1 LTERQRILLSSIGIM
16 VAVSLSAACIAI
28 YVLYNAAC
36 EVHEARLE
44 EVVQSRARL
53 IEAVGRFDAQ
63 FSQDDVAG
71 GARAATLSQVV
82 AAHESFRGF
91 GETGEF
97 TLARREGD
105 QIVWLLRHRHED
117 VEVPRPTLF
126 TSEMAEPMRRAL
138 KGESGTLVGLDYRGA
153 EVLAAYEFIAD
164 LGWGVVAKIDM
175 EEIMRP
181 FERAGLLAAGIA
193 LLVIAVG
200 VGFILRVTSPL
211 IRRVEARTDELRQA
225 HDRLRAGA
233 SEALLSEERERRNL
247 AIDLHDGLGQ
257 LLTLA
262 SMKLGLM
269 RKSCEV
275 QALDPKLREVEQIIS
290 EAHERSGSVT
300 FQLCPP
306 VLHDVGLTAAAQWL
320 ADDLKRRYELHV
332 SLEHDGQRWPLDEPT
347 RISLFRTL
355 SELLINVAKHAG
367 TSKAHVRLWGDG
379 SLMMMSVADQGVGFD
394 HEADTSGFGLFSI
407 RERLNHLGGAVRID
421 SIPGEGTQITV
432 ITPMRTGG
440 RETSAGSA

>member
-16 VAVSLSAACIAI
+16 VAVSLSAASIAI
-28 YVLYNAAC
+28 YLLYEAAC

-63 FSQDDVAG
+63 FSRNDVPG
-71 GARAATLSQVV
+71 GASAATLSQVIE
-82 AAHESFRGF
+82 AHENFQGF

-117 VEVPRPTLF
+117 VEVPRPTPL
-126 TSEMAEPMRRAL
+126 TSGVAEPMRRAL
-138 KGESGTLVGLDYRGA
+138 KGESGSLVGLDYRAA
-153 EVLAAYEFIAD
+153 EVLAAYEFIPE

-175 EEIMRP
+175 AEINEP
-181 FERAGLLAAGIA
+181 FERAGLLVAGIA

-200 VGFILRVTSPL
+200 AGLILRVTSPL
-211 IRRVEARTDELRQA
+211 IRRVETRTEELRQA
-225 HDRLRAGA
+225 HARLRARA

-247 AIDLHDGLGQ
+247 AVDLHDGLGQ

-275 QALDPKLREVEQIIS
+275 HTLDPKLREVEQIIS
-290 EAHERSGSVT
+290 DAHERSGSVT

-306 VLHDVGLTAAAQWL
+306 VLHDVGFTAAAQWL
-320 ADDLKRRYELHV
+320 ADDLRRRYELHV
-332 SLEHDGQRWPLDEPT
+332 TLEHDGQRWLLDEST

-379 SLMMMSVADQGVGFD
+379 SLMMMSVADHGTGFD
-394 HEADTSGFGLFSI
+394 HEADTPGFGLFSI
-407 RERLNHLGGAVRID
+407 RERLNHLGGAVQID
-421 SIPGEGTQITV
+421 SIPGEGTKITV

-440 RETSAGSA
+440 PETSTESA